1 MTQNIPTPAALVT
14 RILSGDPEAERLFVE
29 RYDRPI
35 RAVLRQ
41 RLRQQADVEDF
52 VQDTL
57 GLALSKI
64 RDGQVREPDKLG
76 SFLMSMARNLVI
88 EHFRRLQ
95 RRRTDADSDRVA
107 EQAAPA
113 SDLHPGTE
121 ARLLANERTQL
132 VHRMLLELETPRDRD
147 ILTRFYLQEEEK
159 DSICDDLGL
168 SALHFNRVLHR
179 ARQRYKKAFED
190 HHQTAWSGPPR
201 PGSSQHPIE

>member
-1 MTQNIPTPAALVT
+1 MTPEFPTPMALVT
-14 RILSGDPEAERLFVE
+14 RIQAGDPEAERLLVE
-29 RYDRPI
+29 RYQRPI
-35 RAVLRQ
+35 RALLRQ
-41 RLRQQADVEDF
+41 RLKQQADVEDF

-57 GLALSKI
+57 SLGLSKV

-95 RRRTDADSDRVA
+95 RRRTEADSDRVA
-107 EQAAPA
+107 EQAAPG

-121 ARLLANERTQL
+121 ARLLANERALL

-168 SALHFNRVLHR
+168 SSLHFNRVLHR
-179 ARQRYKKAFED
+179 ARQRYKKIFED
-190 HHQTAWSGPPR
+190 HHQIVWSGPP
-201 PGSSQHPIE
+201 GSGSPRHSIE